1 LVCRFYQTAMA
12 LAIIAF
18 PAQSDLLDT
27 ARGHGKLF
35 ASFTSKHRDRQIWP
49 LDHPPGDSIPIAPNR
64 LRAV

>member
-1 LVCRFYQTAMA
+1 MA

-18 PAQSDLLDT
+18 PAQSSRLDT
-27 ARGHGKLF
+27 ARDHGKLF

-49 LDHPPGDSIPIAPNR
+49 LDQLPGDSIPIAPNR